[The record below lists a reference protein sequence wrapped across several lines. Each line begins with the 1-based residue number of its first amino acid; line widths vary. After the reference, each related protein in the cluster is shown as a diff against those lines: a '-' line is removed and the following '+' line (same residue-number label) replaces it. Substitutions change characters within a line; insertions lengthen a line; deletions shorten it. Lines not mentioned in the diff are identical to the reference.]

1 MDIVNNKELK
11 LVFMIKTFLSNFKI
25 RDYKL
30 DITLQETH
38 MSCSVSDRLQ
48 VNINVIKLRV
58 QQRRKKMF
66 YYVVI
71 LSLM

>member
-11 LVFMIKTFLSNFKI
+11 LIFMIKTFFFSSNFKN

-30 DITLQETH
+30 DINFQLTY

-58 QQRRKKMF
+58 QQRRKKMSS
-66 YYVVI
+66 Y
-71 LSLM
+71 L